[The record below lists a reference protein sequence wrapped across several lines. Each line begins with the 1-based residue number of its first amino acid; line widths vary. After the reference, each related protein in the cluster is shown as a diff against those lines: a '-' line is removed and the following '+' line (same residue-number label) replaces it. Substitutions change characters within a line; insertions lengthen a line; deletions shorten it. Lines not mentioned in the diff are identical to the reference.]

1 MDVSHALV
9 RATSP
14 GNVIA
19 DARGAPMSLC
29 THTTLP
35 AGKTVVAG
43 AA

>member
-1 MDVSHALV
+1 MVACHAPG

-14 GNVIA
+14 SKEIA
-19 DARGAPMSLC
+19 DARAAAMSLC